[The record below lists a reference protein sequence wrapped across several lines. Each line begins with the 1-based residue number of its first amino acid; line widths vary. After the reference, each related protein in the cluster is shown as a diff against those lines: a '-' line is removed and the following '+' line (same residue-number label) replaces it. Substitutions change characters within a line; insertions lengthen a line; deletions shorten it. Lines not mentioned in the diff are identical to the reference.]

1 MLRDPGQSFLS
12 YLVQIGKDAKQK
24 KNVMGQEK
32 LHFMPVADV
41 RQTVDLRILETTDLH
56 VHLHPYDYYADCP
69 NPDFGLSRLAELVDR
84 ARAEVGNTILF
95 DNGDFLQGTPVG
107 DYFAYDMGLRDGD
120 LHPVMAA
127 MNAMRYDAITIG
139 NHEFNYGLEFL
150 EKSLALAEFPVVSAN
165 IVKALGR
172 APRQDQNL
180 VKPYSLLRRHVR
192 DRIGLMHEICIGVL
206 GVAPP
211 QIMTWERQQLQ
222 GRLNVRDMV
231 ESVSAWVPEMR
242 EAGADLVV
250 LLAHTGIGALRHT
263 DGMENAVIPLARI
276 EGVDIVLSGHTHQVF
291 PSRAFADI
299 PSIDVER
306 GTIAGKP
313 AVMSGFFGSHLGV
326 IDLAMQRE
334 GGVWRVVN
342 HHVETRALRD
352 AAMNFSD
359 VSTDRSQPMRSPKV
373 RKIVERAHDA
383 VLASIRQPIG
393 RSDTPINSFFV
404 YLGNSAATALVAQAQ
419 HAFVA
424 ARLDPE
430 LADLPIL
437 SAVSPSKAGGLGGA
451 RNYTNIAAGQLT
463 LRSMADLYVYPNKVA
478 ASRLSGADIALWL
491 ERSVSAFNQIHPDI
505 SDQPLMNTAFPG
517 YNFEIIYGLTYE
529 IDLTQPARF
538 TFDGTEID
546 TGYSRIRNLRYN
558 GAPLDK
564 SADFVL
570 CTNNF
575 RAQGAGGFP
584 GAKPE
589 TICFEHPAV
598 LRDLLREH
606 VERQDTLQIDPESP
620 FRLLPIKGATV
631 MLRTA
636 PAALDHLRLIAD
648 YAPEVMG
655 ADKKGFLRLRLTLS

>member
-1 MLRDPGQSFLS
+1 
-12 YLVQIGKDAKQK
+12 
-24 KNVMGQEK
+24 MGQEK

-84 ARAEVGNTILF
+84 ARAEAGSTLLF

-107 DYFAYDMGLRDGD
+107 DFFAYDMGLRDGD

-139 NHEFNYGLEFL
+139 NHEFNYGLDFL
-150 EKSLALAEFPVVSAN
+150 EKSLARAEFPVVSAN
-165 IVKALGR
+165 IVKAMGR
-172 APRQDQNL
+172 APREDNML
-180 VKPYSLLRRHVR
+180 VKPYSLLRRQVR
-192 DRIGLMHEICIGVL
+192 DRIGLMHELCIGVL

-222 GRLNVRDMV
+222 GKLEVRDMV
-231 ESVSAWVPEMR
+231 EAVSAWVPEMR
-242 EAGADLVV
+242 AAGADLVV
-250 LLAHTGIGALRHT
+250 LLAHTGIGPLRYTH
-263 DGMENAVIPLARI
+263 GMENAVIPLARI
-276 EGVDIVLSGHTHQVF
+276 EGVDVVLSGHTHQVF

-299 PSIDVER
+299 PSVDVER

-326 IDLAMQRE
+326 IDLSLQRE

-342 HHVETRALRD
+342 HQVETRALRD
-352 AAMNFSD
+352 AAMNFPQ
-359 VSTDRSQPMRSPKV
+359 VAANRSQPMRSPKV

-393 RSDTPINSFFV
+393 HSDVPINSFFV
-404 YLGNSAATALVAQAQ
+404 YLGSSAATALVAQAQ
-419 HAFVA
+419 KAFVTE
-424 ARLDPE
+424 RMDPKI
-430 LADLPIL
+430 AGLPVL

-451 RNYTNIAAGQLT
+451 RNFTNIAVGQLT

-478 ASRLSGADIALWL
+478 ASRLTGAQVALWL
-491 ERSVSAFNQIHPDI
+491 ERSASAFNQIRPDLQ
-505 SDQPLMNTAFPG
+505 DQALMNPAFAG
-517 YNFEIIYGLTYE
+517 YNFEIIYGLTYD

-538 TFDGTEID
+538 GHDGTEID
-546 TGYSRIRNLRYN
+546 PGHTRIRNLRHA
-558 GAPLDK
+558 GAPLDMD
-564 SADFVL
+564 AEFVL

-584 GAKPE
+584 GAEPA
-589 TICFEHPAV
+589 TICFEHPAIV
-598 LRDLLREH
+598 RDVLREH
-606 VERQDTLQIDPESP
+606 VERQEVLQIESAPP
-620 FRLLPIKGATV
+620 FRFLPVEDASV
-631 MLRTA
+631 VLRTA
-636 PAALDHLRLIAD
+636 PAALDHLRQISGF
-648 YAPEVMG
+648 APEVMG
-655 ADKKGFLRLRLTLS
+655 ADKKGFLRLRLSLS